1 MWRTGFFLPPPGGSL
16 PPPGESLPLRGRW
29 LAAGETDEGTKP
41 SPGRGWQ
48 GEALTGVGRYEPG
61 PGVAPLPALR
71 DVPFIR
77 DFCGRQVFSP
87 HPSGPEALP
96 PSPQGKAS
104 SGGGC
109 PGGKPSPYETGVGQ
123 NPLLGEGGPAKP
135 GREWGGT
142 GTDLVPPLIR
152 RKRGHLPPGEGR
164 G

>member
-96 PSPQGKAS
+96 PSPRGKATS
-104 SGGGC
+104 RRGLLGRKTLSLRDGC
-109 PGGKPSPYETGVGQ
+109 GTKPSPGRGWTGEAGTGVGRYRD
-123 NPLLGEGGPAKP
+123 GPGTAPHPEKAGP
-135 GREWGGT
+135 PSPRGR
-142 GTDLVPPLIR
+142 
-152 RKRGHLPPGEGR
+152 
-164 G
+164 